1 MAELFENHIK
11 TLQVCESCQ
20 NTWDQRHILKY
31 EQMHC
36 SSYCEVCYQSKAV
49 SKQCK
54 LFGQVS
60 HLPSLQFCD
69 SCNDKDVPCFRRV
82 VMIVCSDCETGN
94 KTAFKTLKAKLE
106 VDAVDPNLAFLPVL
120 PDCPYVGKSIKSAF
134 SNWWLKC

>member
-1 MAELFENHIK
+1 M
-11 TLQVCESCQ
+11 
-20 NTWDQRHILKY
+20 
-31 EQMHC
+31 
-36 SSYCEVCYQSKAV
+36 CYQSKAV
-49 SKQCK
+49 CQQCK